1 MSFRPSD
8 LTADDQFT
16 LFGGYANLT
25 EREKKHLENS
35 WAESFRNEI
44 YPAINEE
51 RFAVL
56 YSDNAASRPNTS
68 VKFILGAIILGML
81 LGLSE
86 AELIESILFDIR
98 FQYALHTLHC
108 PEQPVN
114 EHSFRRF
121 RQRVLR
127 YKTETGIDLMEEE
140 FKHLTSVMGKFMK
153 LNPTVKRMDSM
164 MVASHCKS
172 MSRLEVI
179 YQVNANAVQLLHK
192 NGRDDLISDELKHYL
207 EKDDLNDVIY
217 YSKSDELP
225 SRLATV
231 VSELITL
238 LTVMKADEWSE
249 FTEYQHLCRVMEEQ
263 CKQDE
268 EGKIIPKE
276 NGEISSQSLQ
286 NPSDPDATFRR
297 KAGEAHKGYVVN
309 IGETTGEEGDSL
321 ITELSIEKNT
331 HSDADFCKEYLN
343 GRPDDAER
351 ETMIV
356 DGAFGSD
363 ENFKL
368 ATEKNVELIATALTG
383 VLPDPI
389 YAEFEMNE
397 DGTSVVKCPAG
408 HTPFRQH
415 FNEKTEMCR
424 AVMAADCCANC
435 PHRDKCHPKKQKSSY
450 VVNVS
455 RKKVQRAKYMKQLST
470 EKYIQITRIR
480 NAIEGIPSVLRRKF
494 RIDEIPVFG
503 LLSMTFFIQVKVVAY
518 NFGKFFRSRR
528 RRLCEKNSVKTKTV
542 IKT

>member
-51 RFAVL
+51 RYAVL

-140 FKHLTSVMGKFMK
+140 FKHLTYVMGKFMK

-238 LTVMKADEWSE
+238 LTVMKTDEWSE

-397 DGTSVVKCPAG
+397 EGTSVVKCPAG

-470 EKYIQITRIR
+470 EKYIQITHIR

-528 RRLCEKNSVKTKTV
+528 RTQTSCALTQVTE
-542 IKT
+542 

>member
-140 FKHLTSVMGKFMK
+140 FKHLTSVMGKIMK

-192 NGRDDLISDELKHYL
+192 NGRDDLLSDELKHYL

-528 RRLCEKNSVKTKTV
+528 RRLCEKNSVKTKL
-542 IKT
+542 